1 MVNQKDK
8 IILFTKETKR
18 GRQFVGL
25 FCYTKNLSP
34 IFTDINLFAL
44 VRLILFSFFLGLISP
59 AFSQVLNPYNIVG
72 GGPFCQGTTGSRIWL
87 DGSDS
92 GITYELVY
100 NDTISVLSNL
110 PGTGDSL
117 YFGRYATNGFYT
129 IVAHDTLLGLFD
141 TMVGQVTINMVNKPN
156 VFNIS
161 GGGNICENDNGSSI
175 FLSGS
180 QNSVLYD
187 LFLNDT
193 ILMSTYGGNGT
204 SLFLG
209 NFDLAGI
216 YTVIGRNATLPTCPN
231 DMNGNAIIQ
240 VFQPP
245 TPLPLQG
252 NGTFCQGSAGATL
265 FLFPSENNSNYTL
278 YNSSNVAISSAIGNG
293 DTLFFNPVSSS
304 SIYSAIGSRT
314 EVSGCSSI
322 MIGTISVS
330 PLNQS
335 IYTVSGGGIICENG
349 SGGVLIL
356 SGSQQ
361 GFDYYWENGILDSSS
376 SPIPGTGG
384 ALTFDSLALEG
395 TFNIWSLQHST
406 PNCLASMAGT
416 ATIQIQELPTPFNLT
431 GGGYYCEGQEG
442 VAIGLAGSELGVQY
456 QLYLNQNIPTSF
468 SQIGTG
474 DSLLFGIATL
484 SGNYSVLASINGC
497 QSEFQTN
504 VDVAITDCTKLE
516 YISEGEKENP
526 ILFLFEKTIFFK
538 NRIEHLEI
546 IDGTGKL
553 IYLGNNVQQI
563 DVTTFGSGIFVA
575 KSTQNLPFKFI
586 IP

>member
-1 MVNQKDK
+1 
-8 IILFTKETKR
+8 
-18 GRQFVGL
+18 
-25 FCYTKNLSP
+25 
-34 IFTDINLFAL
+34 L

-265 FLFPSENNSNYTL
+265 FLFPSENNSSYTL
-278 YNSSNVAISSAIGNG
+278 YNSFNVAISSAIGNG

-314 EVSGCSSI
+314 EVLGCTSS
-322 MIGTISVS
+322 MIGAISVS

-335 IYTVSGGGIICENG
+335 IYTVSGGGIVCENS
-349 SGGVLIL
+349 SGGVLLL

-361 GFDYYWENGILDSSS
+361 GFDYYWENGLIDSSS
-376 SPIPGTGG
+376 LPMAGNGG
-384 ALTFDSLALEG
+384 ALTFDSISLDG
-395 TFNIWSLQHST
+395 TFNIWSIHHSV
-406 PNCLASMAGT
+406 PNCLVSMAGT
-416 ATIQIQELPTPFNLT
+416 ATMQIQELPESFGLT

-442 VAIGLAGSELGVQY
+442 VVIGLDGSELGVQY
-456 QLYLNQNIPTSF
+456 DLFLNQNIPTAF

-474 DSLLFGIATL
+474 DSLIFGLATL

-497 QSEFQTN
+497 QSEFPSN
-504 VDVAITDCTKLE
+504 VDIAITDCTIIENTPKDILE
-516 YISEGEKENP
+516 IP
-526 ILFLFEKTIFFK
+526 IFLLFENTLSFG
-538 NRIEHLEI
+538 NEIEHLEI
-546 IDGTGKL
+546 IDGIGKL

-563 DVTTFGSGIFVA
+563 DVTTFGSGLFIA